1 MGSESRAGPL
11 SVPCSPPPLLPP
23 VPADPFELRLVGG
36 DGRCAGRLQV
46 LHKSQWGTVCD
57 DGWGEAADRVV
68 CRQLGCGPSLSPPA
82 KSRRRFGPGTGRIWL
97 DDVACSGKERSL
109 EECPHRF
116 WGRHNCN
123 HAEDVAVVCAGKS
136 WSRVHGDVMGGRGG
150 RAAPATVLTCSPR
163 TSGDTS
169 EAFQQ

>member
-1 MGSESRAGPL
+1 M
-11 SVPCSPPPLLPP
+11 
-23 VPADPFELRLVGG
+23 
-36 DGRCAGRLQV
+36 
-46 LHKSQWGTVCD
+46 LHKGQWGTVCD

-68 CRQLGCGPSLSPPA
+68 CRQLGCGPPLSPPA
-82 KSRRRFGPGTGRIWL
+82 KFRRRFGPGAGRIWL

-136 WSRVHGDVMGGRGG
+136 WGRVHRDVSPGAEFTGTSWGAGRDGGPRRGAHLLYAHFRG
-150 RAAPATVLTCSPR
+150 Y
-163 TSGDTS
+163 
-169 EAFQQ
+169 